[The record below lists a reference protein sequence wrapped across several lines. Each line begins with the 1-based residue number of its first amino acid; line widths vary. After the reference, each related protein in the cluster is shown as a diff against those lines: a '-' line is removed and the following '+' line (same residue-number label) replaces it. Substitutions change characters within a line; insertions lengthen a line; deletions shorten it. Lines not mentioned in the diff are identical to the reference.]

1 MIYFYLGDIMSFDGV
16 FLSKILDEI
25 SFLKTGRISKI
36 LESGDTDFIFTIRS
50 QGKNHNLM
58 LSFSSLYSRIHLT
71 ERLYDSVKNPKSF
84 TMFLRKHIE
93 GYFIEDI
100 KQYNSDRIMIFT
112 LTGYNEMQDLNKK
125 HLICEIMGR
134 YSNMI
139 LTDESYKI
147 IESLKH
153 DGVGEYNRTILPGA
167 IYEFPTTN
175 KLNPFDYQKD
185 DLKNIFKNINNP
197 KDLLNTFNG
206 ISNTFSI
213 DVFKNDD
220 IINNF
225 YNNIHMDIKPSII
238 IDSNNKKDFY
248 YNPLSYEVIKSYDSI
263 SLLLDDYYFKEDL
276 KSKVKAKTGD
286 LLSFVNK
293 QISKYEKKLIKLDM
307 ELADAN
313 DSDKY
318 RIYGELLLS
327 SSNLKDK
334 LKEIEVFNYYTS
346 ENITIK
352 LDNKYT
358 VLDNSNKYFK
368 KYQKAKSSIKYIN
381 EQIEESKNEIDYF
394 NVLKYQLNDASINE
408 ALEIQ
413 DELIENKYL
422 FNKEITNKKK
432 NPKPKLLTFELD
444 NNILI
449 SVGKNNIQ
457 NEYLTHKLAN
467 SNDMWFHVKDAPGS
481 HVVVHNGGELSEE
494 EIRIAANLAAYYSS
508 FKESSS
514 VPVDYTR
521 IRNIKKIPKR
531 RACFVTYKHQ
541 STIYIDPD
549 YDTILKLK
557 IRK

>member
-1 MIYFYLGDIMSFDGV
+1 MIYSTRVIELSFDGV

-36 LESGDTDFIFTIRS
+36 LESGDTDFIFTIR
-50 QGKNHNLM
+50 NNRNNYNLM
-58 LSFSSLYSRIHLT
+58 LSFSSLFSRIHLT
-71 ERLYDSVKNPKSF
+71 MRQYDSIKNPKSF

-100 KQYNSDRIMIFT
+100 KQYHNDRILIFT
-112 LTGYNEMQDLNKK
+112 LVGYNEMQDLNKK
-125 HLICEIMGR
+125 YLICEIMGR

-139 LTDESYKI
+139 LTEENYKI

-153 DGVGEYNRTILPGA
+153 DGVGEYNRTILPSA
-167 IYEFPTTN
+167 IYEFPKID
-175 KLNPFDYQKD
+175 KLNPFDYKKEEIIE
-185 DLKNIFKNINNP
+185 LFKGINNP
-197 KDLLNTFNG
+197 KDILNKFNG
-206 ISNTFSI
+206 VSMTLALDS
-213 DVFKNDD
+213 FKND
-220 IINNF
+220 NVASNF
-225 YNNIHMDIKPSII
+225 YDNIHSDIKPSII
-238 IDSNNKKDFY
+238 LDFNNKKDFY
-248 YNPLSYEVIKSYDSI
+248 FNPLSYIVVNSYESI

-293 QISKYEKKLIKLDM
+293 QISKYTKKLEKLNL
-307 ELADAN
+307 ELLEAN

-327 SSNLKDK
+327 NNNLKNK
-334 LKEIEVFNYYTS
+334 LSEIEVFNYYTS
-346 ENITIK
+346 ENIKIK
-352 LDNKYT
+352 LDNKIT

-381 EQIEESKNEIDYF
+381 EQIEETKNEIEYF
-394 NVLKYQLNDASINE
+394 TVLKYQLIDASINE

-413 DELIENKYL
+413 DELILNKYL

-432 NPKPKLLTFELD
+432 NQKPKLLTYEVD
-444 NNILI
+444 NVLI

-481 HVVVHNGGELSEE
+481 HVVAHSSEELSDDV
-494 EIRIAANLAAYYSS
+494 IRAAANLAAYYSS

-521 IRNIKKIPKR
+521 VRNIKKIPKR

-549 YDTILKLK
+549 YNAILKLK
-557 IRK
+557 IKK

>member
-1 MIYFYLGDIMSFDGV
+1 MIYFYLGDSMSFDGI

-36 LESGDTDFIFTIRS
+36 TESGDTDFIFTIR
-50 QGKNHNLM
+50 QDRKNHELM
-58 LSFSSLYSRIHLT
+58 LSFSSLFSRIHLT

-100 KQYNSDRIMIFT
+100 KQYHSDRILVFT
-112 LTGYNEMQDLNKK
+112 LVGYNEMQDLNKK
-125 HLICEIMGR
+125 YLICEIMGR

-139 LTDESYKI
+139 LTDENYKI

-167 IYEFPTTN
+167 IYEFPSIN
-175 KLNPFDYQKD
+175 KLNPFDYNKD
-185 DLKNIFKNINNP
+185 EINELFKGINNP
-197 KDLLNTFNG
+197 KDILNKFNG
-206 ISNTFSI
+206 VSMTLAL
-213 DVFKNDD
+213 DTFKNDN
-220 IINNF
+220 IANNF
-225 YNNIHMDIKPSII
+225 YDNIHAKNDPSII
-238 IDSNNKKDFY
+238 IDANNKKDFY
-248 YNPLSYEVIKSYDSI
+248 FNPLSYEIIKSYDSI

-293 QISKYEKKLIKLDM
+293 QIAKYTKKLEKLDL
-307 ELADAN
+307 ELIDAN

-327 SSNLKDK
+327 NSNLKNK
-334 LKEIEVFNYYTS
+334 LSEIEVFNYYTS
-346 ENITIK
+346 ENIKIK
-352 LDNKYT
+352 LDNKIT

-381 EQIEESKNEIDYF
+381 EQIEEAHNEIDYF
-394 NVLKYQLNDASINE
+394 TVLKYQLIDASINE

-432 NPKPKLLTFELD
+432 NQKPKLLTYEV
-444 NNILI
+444 NNTLI

-457 NEYLTHKLAN
+457 NEYLTHKLSN

-481 HVVVHNGGELSEE
+481 HVVVHSSEELSEE
-494 EIRIAANLAAYYSS
+494 LIRTAANLAAYYSAY
-508 FKESSS
+508 KESSS

-549 YDTILKLK
+549 IDAILKLK
-557 IRK
+557 IKK

>member
-1 MIYFYLGDIMSFDGV
+1 MIYSTRVIELSFDGV

-36 LESGDTDFIFTIRS
+36 LESGDTDFIFTIRNNRS
-50 QGKNHNLM
+50 NYNLM
-58 LSFSSLYSRIHLT
+58 LSSSSLLSRIHLT
-71 ERLYDSVKNPKSF
+71 MRQYDSIKNPKSF

-100 KQYNSDRIMIFT
+100 KQYHNDRILIFT
-112 LTGYNEMQDLNKK
+112 LVGYNEMQDLNKK
-125 HLICEIMGR
+125 YLICEIMGR

-139 LTDESYKI
+139 LTEENYKI

-153 DGVGEYNRTILPGA
+153 DGVGEYNRTILPSA
-167 IYEFPTTN
+167 IYEFPKID
-175 KLNPFDYQKD
+175 KLNPFDYKKEEIIE
-185 DLKNIFKNINNP
+185 LFKGINNP
-197 KDLLNTFNG
+197 KDILNKFNG
-206 ISNTFSI
+206 VSMTLALDS
-213 DVFKNDD
+213 FKND
-220 IINNF
+220 NVASNF
-225 YNNIHMDIKPSII
+225 YDNIHSEIKPSII
-238 IDSNNKKDFY
+238 LDFNNKKDFY
-248 YNPLSYEVIKSYDSI
+248 FNPLSYEAINTYDSI

-276 KSKVKAKTGD
+276 RSKVKAKTGD

-293 QISKYEKKLIKLDM
+293 QISKYTKKLEKLNI
-307 ELADAN
+307 ELLEAN

-327 SSNLKDK
+327 NNNLKNK
-334 LKEIEVFNYYTS
+334 LSEIEVFNYYTN
-346 ENITIK
+346 ENIKIK
-352 LDNKYT
+352 LDNKIT

-381 EQIEESKNEIDYF
+381 EQIEETNNEIEYF
-394 NVLKYQLNDASINE
+394 TVLKYQLVDTSINE
-408 ALEIQ
+408 ALEIK
-413 DELIENKYL
+413 DELILNKYL

-432 NPKPKLLTFELD
+432 NQKPKLLTYEVD
-444 NNILI
+444 NVLI

-457 NEYLTHKLAN
+457 NEYLTHKLSN

-481 HVVVHNGGELSEE
+481 HVVAHSSEELSDEV
-494 EIRIAANLAAYYSS
+494 IRAAANLAAYYSS

-549 YDTILKLK
+549 YNAILKLK
-557 IRK
+557 IKK